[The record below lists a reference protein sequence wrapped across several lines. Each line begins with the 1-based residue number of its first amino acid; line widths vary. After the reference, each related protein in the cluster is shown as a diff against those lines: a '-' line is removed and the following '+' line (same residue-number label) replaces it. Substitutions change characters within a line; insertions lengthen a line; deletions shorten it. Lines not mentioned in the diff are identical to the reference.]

1 MMNTYVYKPIN
12 MQATGQRIRQI
23 RKARNFTLEELSEF
37 LGISPQAISKWQRGD
52 ALPSIDNLMVLC
64 DIFETHVED
73 LIVREDDR
81 SSVFCQQLAAQ
92 QLESTIGAA
101 LPMVGLNVF
110 LIFFVKTVDF
120 SKKEVYTD
128 AELNDDI

>member
-1 MMNTYVYKPIN
+1 MNHYIYKPIN
-12 MQATGQRIRQI
+12 MQATGRRIREI

-52 ALPSIDNLMVLC
+52 ALPSIDNLMILC

-81 SSVFCQQLAAQ
+81 SSLFGRYC
-92 QLESTIGAA
+92 
-101 LPMVGLNVF
+101 
-110 LIFFVKTVDF
+110 
-120 SKKEVYTD
+120 D
-128 AELNDDI
+128 AV

>member
-1 MMNTYVYKPIN
+1 MNTYTYKPIN
-12 MQATGQRIRQI
+12 MQATGRRIREI

-52 ALPSIDNLMVLC
+52 ALPSIDNLLILC

-81 SSVFCQQLAAQ
+81 SSVIYMILY
-92 QLESTIGAA
+92 T
-101 LPMVGLNVF
+101 
-110 LIFFVKTVDF
+110 FFYK
-120 SKKEVYTD
+120 SS
-128 AELNDDI
+128 